1 MDEPTKMTLPP
12 FDRRAFE
19 RMIRWTA
26 ILQQWFQPTIEGVEN
41 IPAEGGALLVT
52 NHGNFGLDVAV
63 LIGLIHEK
71 GGRVLRALGD
81 RVVFATPFF
90 RDLARDMGVI
100 EGEPQATRSL
110 LQDEQLVLV
119 YPGGANEALS
129 SPEDAYRLQWEGS
142 LGFIRTALRAQKPII
157 PVAGIGNEEFYVQ
170 LVSKDRVR
178 KSRFGRFVSE
188 LLGEKYVTPI
198 YMGLGVL
205 PFPTELHYLIGEPI
219 HLPHGPEAADDEGIV
234 AELHR
239 QVTETTQQLIY
250 RGLDDREKA
259 GTDFDAQAT
268 GQESRVT
275 SPKPR
280 GPRPETRGPRPEARD
295 TDSDATTGTS
305 S

>member
-26 ILQQWFQPTIEGVEN
+26 ILHQWFQPTIEGVEN

-52 NHGNFGLDVAV
+52 NHGNFGLDLAV
-63 LIGLIHEK
+63 LIGLIHERR
-71 GGRVLRALGD
+71 GRVLRALGD

-90 RDLARDMGVI
+90 RDFARDMGVI
-100 EGEPQATRSL
+100 EGEPQATISL

-119 YPGGANEALS
+119 YPGGAKEALS
-129 SPEDAYRLQWEGS
+129 SPEDVYRLQWEGS

-157 PVAGIGNEEFYVQ
+157 PVAGIGNEELYVQ
-170 LVSKDRVR
+170 VVPKDRVR
-178 KSRFGRFVSE
+178 QSGVGRLISKF
-188 LLGEKYVTPI
+188 LGDKYITPI
-198 YMGLGVL
+198 YMGLGPL
-205 PFPTELHYLIGEPI
+205 PFPAELHYLIGEPI
-219 HLPHGPEAADDEGIV
+219 HLPYGPEAADDEGIV

-259 GTDFDAQAT
+259 DADARAT

-280 GPRPETRGPRPEARD
+280 GARPETRDPRPEARD
-295 TDSDATTGTS
+295 TDSDAVTRTS